1 MPQLACNTAL
11 LRCTMGLAPAPLVIL
26 PELPVLASAEPAAVV
41 ESMVPLEN
49 IPSFGMCESLANPAV
64 AAATAAAA
72 GVLTPQPCEPVVT
85 SPWLPGSMRVRI
97 DGQPAL
103 ISGSVCLCDWLGE
116 ISIGI
121 PGQERVSIES

>member
-1 MPQLACNTAL
+1 
-11 LRCTMGLAPAPLVIL
+11 MGAAPVPLVVP
-26 PELPVLASAEPAAVV
+26 PELPVQATAEPAAVV
-41 ESMVPLEN
+41 TSIVPLEN
-49 IPSFGMCESLANPAV
+49 IPSFGLCESLANPAV

-97 DGQPAL
+97 GAQPAL

-116 ISIGI
+116 ISIGF

>member
-1 MPQLACNTAL
+1 
-11 LRCTMGLAPAPLVIL
+11 MGAAPAPLVIL
-26 PELPVLASAEPAAVV
+26 PELPVLAAAQPAAVV

-49 IPSFGMCESLANPAV
+49 IPSFGMCESLANPEV
-64 AAATAAAA
+64 ASATAAAL

-97 DGQPAL
+97 EGQPAL

-116 ISIGI
+116 ISIGF

>member
-1 MPQLACNTAL
+1 MAVA
-11 LRCTMGLAPAPLVIL
+11 GVEAPLAVP
-26 PELPVLASAEPAAVV
+26 PELPVEAMAGPAAVV
-41 ESMVPLEN
+41 TSMVPLEN
-49 IPSFGMCESLANPAV
+49 ILSFGMCQSLANPVV
-64 AAATAAAA
+64 ADATAAAL

-103 ISGSVCLCDWLGE
+103 ISGSVCLCDWMGE
-116 ISIGI
+116 ISIDF